1 MVGSGPS
8 PGERGLVATSE
19 ILYLCQDGTQETVTY
34 GAKYEGGKEMA
45 GVHFRP
51 TPAIRYDLALHRNS
65 SDDCRTG
72 SRRGARPG
80 WVLPP

>member
-45 GVHFRP
+45 GVHFRTHACNP
-51 TPAIRYDLALHRNS
+51 L
-65 SDDCRTG
+65 
-72 SRRGARPG
+72 
-80 WVLPP
+80 